1 MRKRYSIPLPRG
13 GTLYL
18 GGRTLVMG
26 VLNVTP
32 DSFSDGGRFA
42 DRDRA
47 VAHALALAEAGAD
60 ILDVGG
66 ESTRPGSSPVPEAEE
81 LARVIPVLERLAGR
95 IRVPV
100 SIDTH
105 KASVARAAVAVG
117 AEIINDIRGLA
128 DPDMAAVAA
137 ETRAALVLMHCP
149 VAPAEMA
156 GHTDYPGGVLAAV
169 IGHLRE
175 ALARAEA
182 AGVSR
187 DAVLIDAGI
196 GFAKTAGQSAELI
209 DRTAELAA
217 ALDRPVLVGP
227 SRKSFIGRVLDRPA
241 DGRLWGTAAAVAHS
255 IARGAHVVRVHD
267 VAEMVQ
273 VARVCDF
280 LNRGYH

>member
-1 MRKRYSIPLPRG
+1 
-13 GTLYL
+13 
-18 GGRTLVMG
+18 
-26 VLNVTP
+26 
-32 DSFSDGGRFA
+32 
-42 DRDRA
+42 
-47 VAHALALAEAGAD
+47 
-60 ILDVGG
+60 
-66 ESTRPGSSPVPEAEE
+66 VPEAEE

-105 KASVARAAVAVG
+105 KASVARAAVAAG

>member
-13 GTLYL
+13 GTLDL